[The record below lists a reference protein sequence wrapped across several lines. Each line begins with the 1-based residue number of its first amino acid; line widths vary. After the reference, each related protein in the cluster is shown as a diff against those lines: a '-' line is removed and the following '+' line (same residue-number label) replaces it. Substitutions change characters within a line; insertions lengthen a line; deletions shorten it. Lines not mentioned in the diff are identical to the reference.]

1 MDLTPREFGVG
12 GALLNWL
19 AVFGTVGAIVLGVG
33 LLVTLATRGPKG
45 VAGFGR
51 AITGTLKDL
60 VLIAPGRVFAVA
72 QLTWREALRRR
83 ALYVFALFAVLF
95 MFAGWF
101 LSNSGSR
108 PADQVKVYVSFVLT
122 VVSWLTLLVMLLLSC
137 WGIPEDIRRRS
148 LHTVVTKPARRSEVV
163 LGRMLGYTLIGT
175 VLLGVMGLFGYVWI
189 ERQAGDA
196 EGALTAR
203 RPLFG
208 DVRFT
213 GRGGQPVEK
222 GLNVGNVWEY
232 RGYIDGASLMKAV
245 YAFEGVDESLMR
257 DVLIEV
263 DADSGE
269 TERGRV
275 LQFESDFEGFR
286 TVKGD
291 MSRGLLIQYTYVN
304 PETGLTVADPAVFSL
319 EEFDGN
325 VHNVPETLLAY
336 DEELGEERAYD
347 LMGDLVSADGRL
359 EVEVRSL
366 DPQQLLGL
374 GKADLFVRP
383 PDADFWTSYAAS
395 IAAIWLKM
403 ALLVA
408 LGVTAGT
415 FVKGPVA
422 TLLVFTL
429 LIVGQTFQ
437 EFMGVLLAGTLDP
450 TDLDGIDGGGPVEA
464 TYRIVTH
471 ANTVKNLPPGP
482 ATDVVKALDYGL
494 LSVLWAFSQL
504 IPDLSAFD
512 TAARTAAGF
521 SVPVKSQLLPAAA
534 VTVAFLIPC
543 YVVGTLSL
551 RSRELEA
558 K

>member
-1 MDLTPREFGVG
+1 MDLTPREFDVG

-257 DVLIEV
+257 DVRFENAETG
-263 DADSGE
+263 D

-347 LMGDLVSADGRL
+347 LMKDLVSADGRL

-395 IAAIWLKM
+395 VAAIWLKM